1 VAIARKRT
9 QFLSGL
15 FDAEMF
21 GDMRLAQPPHRR
33 CMTSG
38 ALEPLNRRDA
48 DDLCLPVAKPTFLIT
63 FIYLEL

>member
-1 VAIARKRT
+1 M
-9 QFLSGL
+9 L
-15 FDAEMF
+15 

-48 DDLCLPVAKPTFLIT
+48 DDLCLPVAKPTLLIT